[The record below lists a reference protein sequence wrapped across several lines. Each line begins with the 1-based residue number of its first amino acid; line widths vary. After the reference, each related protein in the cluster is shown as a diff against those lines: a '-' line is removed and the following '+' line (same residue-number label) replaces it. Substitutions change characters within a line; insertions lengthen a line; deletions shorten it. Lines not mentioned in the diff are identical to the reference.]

1 MNKIKLIA
9 ALAVIALIFLVVTKE
24 SKENLSYIE
33 LKRDATILAFGDSIT
48 YGYGVM
54 QKDSY
59 PAQLQKKTG
68 LHVINA
74 GISGEES
81 SEGLSRLSAL
91 LVNKPDLVILCHGG
105 NDILR
110 KRSDE
115 KLKTNLIEM
124 INLIK
129 ESGAKILLVGVP
141 NFGMLGVKTHPLYSE
156 VADET
161 EVFFEEDVLSLVEA
175 DNRLKI
181 DTIHPNR
188 QGYEIMTD
196 AFIKHLKLI

>member
-1 MNKIKLIA
+1 MNKIKLIT
-9 ALAVIALIFLVVTKE
+9 ALAVIALIFLVATRE
-24 SKENLSYIE
+24 SKNSLSYIE
-33 LKRDATILAFGDSIT
+33 LKKDATILAFGDSIT

-54 QKDSY
+54 QKESY

-74 GISGEES
+74 GVSGEES
-81 SEGLSRLSAL
+81 SEGLQRLPTL

-129 ESGAKILLVGVP
+129 KSGAKVLLVGVP
-141 NFGMLGVKTHPLYSE
+141 NFGMLGFNTHPLYGE
-156 VADET
+156 VANDT
-161 EVFFEEDVLSLVEA
+161 GVFFEEDILSFAEA

-181 DTIHPNR
+181 DYIHPNR
-188 QGYEIMTD
+188 QGYEILTV

>member
-24 SKENLSYIE
+24 SKSNLSYIE

-81 SEGLSRLSAL
+81 PEGLQRLPSL
-91 LVNKPDLVILCHGG
+91 LVNKPDLVIICHGG

-110 KRSDE
+110 KRSEDE
-115 KLKTNLIEM
+115 LKSNLIAM

-129 ESGAKILLVGVP
+129 ESGAKVLLVGVP
-141 NFGMLGVKTHPLYSE
+141 NFGMLGVKTHSLYEE
-156 VADET
+156 VANET
-161 EVFFEEDVLSLVEA
+161 GVFFEEDVLSFVEA

-181 DTIHPNR
+181 DYIHPNR

>member
-9 ALAVIALIFLVVTKE
+9 ALAVIALIFLVATRE
-24 SKENLSYIE
+24 SKDNLSYIE

-81 SEGLSRLSAL
+81 SEGLSRLPKL
-91 LVNKPDLVILCHGG
+91 LKEKPDLVILCHGG

-129 ESGAKILLVGVP
+129 ESGAKVLLVGVP

>member
-9 ALAVIALIFLVVTKE
+9 ALAVIALIFLVATRE
-24 SKENLSYIE
+24 SKDNLSYIE

-68 LHVINA
+68 LRVINA

-81 SEGLSRLSAL
+81 SEGLSRLPKL
-91 LVNKPDLVILCHGG
+91 LKEKPDLVILCHGG

-129 ESGAKILLVGVP
+129 ESGARVLLVGVP
-141 NFGMLGVKTHPLYSE
+141 NFGMLGVKTHSLYGE

-161 EVFFEEDVLSLVEA
+161 QVFFEEDVLSLVEA

-181 DTIHPNR
+181 DTIHPNKK
-188 QGYEIMTD
+188 GYEIMTD

>member
-9 ALAVIALIFLVVTKE
+9 ALAVIALIFLVATRE
-24 SKENLSYIE
+24 SKDNLSYIE

-129 ESGAKILLVGVP
+129 ENGAKVLLVGVP

>member
-9 ALAVIALIFLVVTKE
+9 ALAVIALIFLVFTRE
-24 SKENLSYIE
+24 SKSNLSYIE
-33 LKRDATILAFGDSIT
+33 LKKDATILAFGDSIT

-54 QKDSY
+54 QKESY

-74 GISGEES
+74 GVSGEES
-81 SEGLSRLSAL
+81 SEGLQRLPKL
-91 LVNKPDLVILCHGG
+91 LKEKPDLVILCHGG

-110 KRSDE
+110 KRSE
-115 KLKTNLIEM
+115 EELKNNLIAM

-129 ESGAKILLVGVP
+129 ESGAKVLLVGVP
-141 NFGMLGVKTHPLYSE
+141 NFGMLGFSTHSLYNE

-161 EVFFEEDVLSLVEA
+161 EVFFEEDVLSFVEA
-175 DNRLKI
+175 DNSLKI
-181 DTIHPNR
+181 DTIHLNKK
-188 QGYEIMTD
+188 GYEIMTD

>member
-9 ALAVIALIFLVVTKE
+9 ALAVIALIFLVATRE
-24 SKENLSYIE
+24 SKDNLSYIE

-68 LHVINA
+68 LRVINA

-81 SEGLSRLSAL
+81 SEGLSRLPKL
-91 LVNKPDLVILCHGG
+91 LKEKPDLVILCHGG

-129 ESGAKILLVGVP
+129 ESGAKVLLVGVP

-181 DTIHPNR
+181 DTIHPNKK
-188 QGYEIMTD
+188 GYEIMTD

>member
-9 ALAVIALIFLVVTKE
+9 ALAVIALIFLVATRE

-81 SEGLSRLSAL
+81 SEGLSRLPKFL
-91 LVNKPDLVILCHGG
+91 KKKPDLVILCHGG

-129 ESGAKILLVGVP
+129 ESGAKVLLVGVP

>member
-9 ALAVIALIFLVVTKE
+9 ALAVIALIFLVATRE
-24 SKENLSYIE
+24 SKSNLSTIE

-48 YGYGVM
+48 YGYGVV

-59 PAQLQKKTG
+59 PSQLQKKTG

-74 GISGEES
+74 GISGEVS
-81 SEGLSRLSAL
+81 SEGLKRLPKL
-91 LVNKPDLVILCHGG
+91 LKEKPDLVILCHGG

-110 KRSDE
+110 KRSEDE
-115 KLKTNLIEM
+115 LKSNLIAM

-129 ESGAKILLVGVP
+129 ESGAKVLLVGVP

-161 EVFFEEDVLSLVEA
+161 EVYFEEDVLSLVEA

>member
-1 MNKIKLIA
+1 MNKVKLIA
-9 ALAVIALIFLVVTKE
+9 ALAVIALIFLVATRE
-24 SKENLSYIE
+24 SKSNLSYIE
-33 LKRDATILAFGDSIT
+33 LKKDATILAFGDSIT

-54 QKDSY
+54 QKESY

-74 GISGEES
+74 GVSGEES
-81 SEGLSRLSAL
+81 SEGLQRLPTL

-129 ESGAKILLVGVP
+129 KSGAKVLLVGVP
-141 NFGMLGVKTHPLYSE
+141 NFGMLGFNTHSLYNE

-161 EVFFEEDVLSLVEA
+161 EVFFEEDILSFVEA
-175 DNRLKI
+175 DNSLKI
-181 DTIHPNR
+181 DTIHPNKK
-188 QGYEIMTD
+188 GYEIMAD
-196 AFIKHLKLI
+196 AFIKRLKLI

>member
-9 ALAVIALIFLVVTKE
+9 ALAVIALIFLVATRE
-24 SKENLSYIE
+24 SKDNLSYIE

-115 KLKTNLIEM
+115 KLKTNLIAM

-129 ESGAKILLVGVP
+129 ESGAKVLLVGVP

>member
-1 MNKIKLIA
+1 MNKIKLITA
-9 ALAVIALIFLVVTKE
+9 MAVIALIFLVATRE
-24 SKENLSYIE
+24 SKDNLSYIE

-48 YGYGVM
+48 YGYGVA

-59 PAQLQKKTG
+59 PYQLQKKTG

-81 SEGLSRLSAL
+81 SEGLQRLPKL
-91 LVNKPDLVILCHGG
+91 LKEKPDLVILCHGG

-110 KRSDE
+110 KRSEDE
-115 KLKTNLIEM
+115 LKSNLIAM

-129 ESGAKILLVGVP
+129 ESGAEVLLVGVP
-141 NFGMLGVKTHPLYSE
+141 NFGMLGVKTHSLYGE
-156 VADET
+156 VANET
-161 EVFFEEDVLSLVEA
+161 GVFFEEDVLSLVEA

-181 DTIHPNR
+181 DYIHPNK
-188 QGYEIMTD
+188 QGYGIMTD

>member
-1 MNKIKLIA
+1 MNKVKLIA
-9 ALAVIALIFLVVTKE
+9 ALAVIVLIFLVATRE
-24 SKENLSYIE
+24 SKSNLSYIE

-59 PAQLQKKTG
+59 PSQLQKKTG
-68 LHVINA
+68 LRVINA

-81 SEGLSRLSAL
+81 LEGLQRLSTL

-129 ESGAKILLVGVP
+129 KSGAKVLLVGVP
-141 NFGMLGVKTHPLYSE
+141 NFG
-156 VADET
+156 
-161 EVFFEEDVLSLVEA
+161 
-175 DNRLKI
+175 
-181 DTIHPNR
+181 
-188 QGYEIMTD
+188 
-196 AFIKHLKLI
+196 

>member
-9 ALAVIALIFLVVTKE
+9 ALAVIALIFLVATR
-24 SKENLSYIE
+24 ENRSSLSQIE

-48 YGYGVM
+48 YGYGVA
-54 QKDSY
+54 QKESY
-59 PAQLQKKTG
+59 PSQLQKKTG

-81 SEGLSRLSAL
+81 SEGVQRLPSL
-91 LVNKPDLVILCHGG
+91 LTNKPDLVILCHGG

-110 KRSDE
+110 KRSE
-115 KLKTNLIEM
+115 NEIKSNLIAM

-129 ESGAKILLVGVP
+129 ESGAEVLLVGVP
-141 NFGMLGVKTHPLYSE
+141 NFGMLGVKTHPLYGE

-161 EVFFEEDVLSLVEA
+161 EVFFEEDVLSFVEA

-181 DTIHPNR
+181 DYIHPNKK
-188 QGYEIMTD
+188 GYEIMTD
-196 AFIKHLKLI
+196 AFVKHLKII

>member
-9 ALAVIALIFLVVTKE
+9 ALAVIALIFLVATRE
-24 SKENLSYIE
+24 SKSNLSTIE

-81 SEGLSRLSAL
+81 SEGLSRLPKL
-91 LVNKPDLVILCHGG
+91 LKEKPDLVILCHGG

-129 ESGAKILLVGVP
+129 ESGAKVLLVGVP

-181 DTIHPNR
+181 DTIHPNKK
-188 QGYEIMTD
+188 GYEIMID
-196 AFIKHLKLI
+196 VFIKHLKLI

>member
-1 MNKIKLIA
+1 MNKIKLIT
-9 ALAVIALIFLVVTKE
+9 ALAVIALIFLVATRE
-24 SKENLSYIE
+24 SKNSLSYIE
-33 LKRDATILAFGDSIT
+33 LKKDATILAFGDSIT

-54 QKDSY
+54 QKESY

-74 GISGEES
+74 GVSGEES
-81 SEGLSRLSAL
+81 SEGLQRLPTL

-115 KLKTNLIEM
+115 KLKINLIEM

-129 ESGAKILLVGVP
+129 KSGAKVLLVGVP
-141 NFGMLGVKTHPLYSE
+141 NFGMLGFKTHPLYSE

-161 EVFFEEDVLSLVEA
+161 EVFFEEDILYFVEA
-175 DNRLKI
+175 DNSLKI
-181 DTIHPNR
+181 DTIHPNKK
-188 QGYEIMTD
+188 GYEIMAD
-196 AFIKHLKLI
+196 AFIKRLKLI

>member
-1 MNKIKLIA
+1 
-9 ALAVIALIFLVVTKE
+9 
-24 SKENLSYIE
+24 
-33 LKRDATILAFGDSIT
+33 
-48 YGYGVM
+48 
-54 QKDSY
+54 
-59 PAQLQKKTG
+59 
-68 LHVINA
+68 
-74 GISGEES
+74 EES
-81 SEGLSRLSAL
+81 SEGLQRLPTL

-129 ESGAKILLVGVP
+129 KSGAKVLLVGVP
-141 NFGMLGVKTHPLYSE
+141 NFGMLGFNTHPLYGE
-156 VADET
+156 VANDT
-161 EVFFEEDVLSLVEA
+161 GVFFEEDILSFAEA

-181 DTIHPNR
+181 DYIHPNR
-188 QGYEIMTD
+188 QGYEILTV

>member
-9 ALAVIALIFLVVTKE
+9 ALAVIALIFLVATRE
-24 SKENLSYIE
+24 SKDNLSYIE

-129 ESGAKILLVGVP
+129 ESGAKVLLVGVP

>member
-9 ALAVIALIFLVVTKE
+9 ALAVIALIFLVATRE
-24 SKENLSYIE
+24 SKDNLSYIE

-68 LHVINA
+68 LRVINA

-129 ESGAKILLVGVP
+129 ESGAKVLLVGVP
-141 NFGMLGVKTHPLYSE
+141 NFGMLGVKIHPLYSE
-156 VADET
+156 VANET

>member
-9 ALAVIALIFLVVTKE
+9 ALAVIALIFLVATRE

-33 LKRDATILAFGDSIT
+33 LKRDAVILAFGDSIT

-54 QKDSY
+54 QKESY

-68 LHVINA
+68 LRVINA

-81 SEGLSRLSAL
+81 EEGLQRLPTL

-105 NDILR
+105 NDIIR
-110 KRSDE
+110 QSSDE
-115 KLKTNLIEM
+115 KLKTNLIAM

-129 ESGAKILLVGVP
+129 KSGAKVLLVGVP
-141 NFGMLGVKTHPLYSE
+141 NFGMLGFKTHPLYSE

-161 EVFFEEDVLSLVEA
+161 GVFFEEDILSFVEA

-181 DTIHPNR
+181 DTIHPNKK
-188 QGYEIMTD
+188 GYEIMTD

>member
-9 ALAVIALIFLVVTKE
+9 ALAVIALIFLVATRE
-24 SKENLSYIE
+24 SKDNLSYIE

-81 SEGLSRLSAL
+81 SEGLSRLPKL
-91 LVNKPDLVILCHGG
+91 LKEKPDLVILCHGG

-161 EVFFEEDVLSLVEA
+161 EVFFEGNVLSLVEA